1 MGRYRSLKSG
11 TRAPS
16 FCGDHT
22 NSPALAHG
30 PTTLPVV
37 SYVQPLP
44 DLEAGFTWDGGPSS
58 IGVRLELLTLGEPRP
73 MLSTIGNGS
82 QDPTYFAGTPFL
94 TTSDESSMAITELLD
109 RVISPRVP
117 LQSTSV
123 SSVSRHSRND

>member
-1 MGRYRSLKSG
+1 M
-11 TRAPS
+11 
-16 FCGDHT
+16 
-22 NSPALAHG
+22 
-30 PTTLPVV
+30 
-37 SYVQPLP
+37 QPLP

-109 RVISPRVP
+109 RVVSPRVP
-117 LQSTSV
+117 PQSTSV
-123 SSVSRHSRND
+123 SFVSRHSRND